1 MGSWGAAG
9 ACDSRRLLPLQ
20 LWLLPQRFGI
30 VALLGPAPGDP
41 VPSALRC
48 LAYASPAAA
57 VATAAARERNAH
69 AHESQPHPT
78 SGVQRRGRG
87 GKGMVGGRR
96 EEAGRRRVVGDGW
109 GGEDKVVGWL
119 PPSLWSLTRLQQL
132 ATNVAGECHC
142 MGLNILFRPPR
153 FYTTHP
159 HQCHCQCLAA
169 LPNLTSLSLLAHRS
183 FPPCLS
189 FLSSLTLL
197 SIPLASPL
205 HRPASLALFSP
216 VLVLP

>member
-1 MGSWGAAG
+1 
-9 ACDSRRLLPLQ
+9 
-20 LWLLPQRFGI
+20 
-30 VALLGPAPGDP
+30 
-41 VPSALRC
+41 
-48 LAYASPAAA
+48 
-57 VATAAARERNAH
+57 
-69 AHESQPHPT
+69 
-78 SGVQRRGRG
+78 
-87 GKGMVGGRR
+87 MVGGRR

-132 ATNVAGECHC
+132 ATN
-142 MGLNILFRPPR
+142 
-153 FYTTHP
+153 
-159 HQCHCQCLAA
+159 CLAA